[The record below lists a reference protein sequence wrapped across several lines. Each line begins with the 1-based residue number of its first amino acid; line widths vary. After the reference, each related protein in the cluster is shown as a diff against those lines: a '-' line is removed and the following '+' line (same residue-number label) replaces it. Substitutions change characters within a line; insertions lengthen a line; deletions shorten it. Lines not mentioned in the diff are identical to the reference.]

1 MVAYHACVR
10 WLLVVLCG
18 CNQIFDLRS
27 TGVID
32 APPQQFFDA
41 PTDAP
46 PACPPTGATPT
57 YSRSLVQV
65 ITQNCTYYSASIR
78 SRTAIGYCYDD
89 EFKTGYFE
97 GELDAPLERVRGDLG
112 STATVLVRSAM
123 LDPQGETVFA
133 DLYDFTDDQ
142 NHRAFVGTWQR
153 APDGAWQRG
162 PDTTIPTHAMLY
174 GSWISSPTAD
184 APRRILVRSATAAN
198 MDEYGED
205 AGTWTLVTSYTP
217 SDLGITAIT
226 SAQLSPDGLRV
237 LLRGRDPVRMLG
249 GMFYADRA
257 SVDAP
262 FSTAR
267 YLDTVPAPSQ
277 GTAYMTED
285 CARVYMPALGSL
297 FYAAQR

>member
-1 MVAYHACVR
+1 MR
-10 WLLVVLCG
+10 WLLLVLCG
-18 CNQIFDLRS
+18 CNQIYDVRS
-27 TGVID
+27 TGVVD
-32 APPQQFFDA
+32 AAPQQFFDA

-46 PACPPTGATPT
+46 PACPPTGVLPT

-78 SRTAIGYCYDD
+78 NRTAIAYCYDP

-97 GELDAPLERVRGDLG
+97 GELDGSLERVRGDLG

-142 NHRAFVGTWQR
+142 THRAFVGTWQR
-153 APDGAWQRG
+153 AADGAWQRG
-162 PDTTIPTHAMLY
+162 LDTTIPTHAMLY
-174 GSWISSPTAD
+174 GSWLSSPTATV
-184 APRRILVRSATAAN
+184 PRRILVRSATGGN
-198 MDEYGED
+198 MDEYRED
-205 AGTWTLVTSYTP
+205 ADGWTLVTSYQP
-217 SDLGITAIT
+217 SDLGLTRIT
-226 SAQLSPDGLRV
+226 SGQLSPDGLRV
-237 LLRGRDPVRMLG
+237 LLRGTDEARTLG

-257 SVDAP
+257 SVDAL
-262 FSTAR
+262 FSAGR
-267 YLDTVPAPSQ
+267 YLDTVPAPSE
-277 GTAYMTED
+277 GSAYMTED